1 MSKTD
6 IRLLYQKESGLCLDT
21 INRISE
27 NPSLQYGE
35 RDSDTLVYIEWLET
49 ELETTLSIGERLFQ
63 AHLTYLGNE
72 KSNKG

>member
-6 IRLLYQKESGLCLDT
+6 IRLLYQKDSGLCLNSI
-21 INRISE
+21 INLVE

-35 RDSDTLVYIEWLET
+35 RDSDTLAYIEWLET
-49 ELETTLSIGERLFQ
+49 ELEIALSVGGQLFNI
-63 AHLTYLGNE
+63 LLENE

>member
-6 IRLLYQKESGLCLDT
+6 IRLLYQKYSSLCLD
-21 INRISE
+21 IVNRISE

-35 RDSDTLVYIEWLET
+35 RDSDTLAYIEWLET
-49 ELETTLSIGERLFQ
+49 ELEIALSVGEQLFNI
-63 AHLTYLGNE
+63 LLENE